1 LFIYN
6 EHHVKVNFPL
16 KGKNRGVWK
25 MELRET
31 EVELLEKAI
40 EAFRRTTGIRVRFER
55 LKPRRDWPQADA
67 RLRFEF
73 PHVERCFH
81 AEVKRW
87 LDLQTLGQA
96 IEQMKRLPEKV
107 LLVTQYVN
115 PNMAERL
122 KQMDIPFLD
131 TLGNAY
137 LNAPPILIY
146 VKGHTPQR
154 FPSQRPT
161 RAFVPAG
168 LRVVFA
174 LLCRQELADAP
185 FRTIAQT
192 AHVALGTVAWVLDD
206 LVRLG
211 HLLEMGKR
219 RRRLIHKQ
227 QLLERWVGAFP
238 NQLRP
243 KLLLGKY
250 AAPDPKWW
258 EHTRI
263 GNFRAYWGAE
273 IAGARLT
280 GYLKPELVTV
290 YIRDLPGRFLAAHR
304 LRTDPRGNVEILE
317 AFWDTKCDWT
327 NTEIVHPLLVY
338 ADLLATGDARNIET
352 ARRIYDEQLAGL
364 VRED

>member
-1 LFIYN
+1 
-6 EHHVKVNFPL
+6 
-16 KGKNRGVWK
+16 

-31 EVELLEKAI
+31 ETELLKKAI

-55 LKPRRDWPQADA
+55 LKPRRDRPRADA
-67 RLRFEF
+67 RFRLEIPR
-73 PHVERCFH
+73 VERHFD

-96 IEQMKRLPEKV
+96 VEQMKRLPEKV
-107 LLVTQYVN
+107 LLITQYVN

-137 LNAPPILIY
+137 LNAPPIFIY
-146 VKGHTPQR
+146 VKGYAPQR
-154 FPSQRPT
+154 FPRERPT
-161 RAFVPAG
+161 RAFAPAG

-185 FRTIAQT
+185 LRTIAQT

-211 HLLEMGKR
+211 HILEMGKR

-258 EHTRI
+258 EHMGI
-263 GNFRAYWGAE
+263 GDFHAYWGGE

-290 YIRDLPGRFLAAHR
+290 YIRGLPGRFLATNR
-304 LRTDPRGNVEILE
+304 LRTDQRGNVEILE

-327 NTEIVHPLLVY
+327 DTEIVHPLLVY
-338 ADLLATGDARNIET
+338 ADLLATGDPRNIET
-352 ARRIYDEQLAGL
+352 AKRIYDEQLTGL

>member
-1 LFIYN
+1 M
-6 EHHVKVNFPL
+6 K
-16 KGKNRGVWK
+16 
-25 MELRET
+25 LRET
-31 EVELLEKAI
+31 ETELLEKAL
-40 EAFRRTTGIRVRFER
+40 EALRRTTGIRVRFER
-55 LKPRRDWPQADA
+55 LKPRREWPQADA
-67 RLRFEF
+67 RLRLKF
-73 PHVERCFH
+73 PHVERRFD
-81 AEVKRW
+81 AEVKPA
-87 LDLQTLGQA
+87 LLLQTLGQA
-96 IEQMKRLPEKV
+96 IEQMKRLPEKA
-107 LLVTQYVN
+107 LLVTRYVN

-137 LNAPPILIY
+137 LNAPPVFVYI
-146 VKGHTPQR
+146 KGLMPPR
-154 FPSQRPT
+154 FPRERPT

-174 LLCRQELADAP
+174 LLCRQELADAR

-227 QLLERWVGAFP
+227 QLLERWVAAFP

-243 KLLLGKY
+243 KLFLGKY

-258 EHTRI
+258 EQARI
-263 GNFRAYWGAE
+263 GDFRAYWGAE
-273 IAGARLT
+273 IAAARLT
-280 GYLKPELVTV
+280 RYLKPELVTV
-290 YIRDLPGRFLAAHR
+290 YIRDRPGRFLAANR
-304 LRTDPRGNVEILE
+304 LRTDPGGNVDVLE

-327 NTEIVHPLLVY
+327 DTEIVHPLLVY

>member
-1 LFIYN
+1 MM
-6 EHHVKVNFPL
+6 
-16 KGKNRGVWK
+16 K
-25 MELRET
+25 MELHATET
-31 EVELLEKAI
+31 EILQTAI
-40 EAFRRTTGIRVRFER
+40 AAFRKATGVPVH
-55 LKPRRDWPQADA
+55 LQRREPQRHGHRADA
-67 RLRFEF
+67 ELRFAF
-73 PHVERCFH
+73 PKGERRFG
-81 AEVKRW
+81 AEVKPA
-87 LDLQTLGQA
+87 LLLQTLGQA
-96 IEQMKRLPEKV
+96 IEQMKRLPGEA
-107 LLVTQYVN
+107 LLVTRYVN

-122 KQMDIPFLD
+122 KQMEIPFLD

-137 LNAPPILIY
+137 LNAPPIFIY
-146 VKGHTPQR
+146 MKGHTPQR
-154 FPSQRPT
+154 FPRERPT

-174 LLCRQELADAP
+174 LLCRQELAGAP

-192 AHVALGTVAWVLDD
+192 AHVALGTVAWVVDD

-227 QLLERWVGAFP
+227 QLLERWVAAFP

-243 KLLLGKY
+243 KLLLGHY

-258 EHTRI
+258 EQTRV
-263 GNFRAYWGAE
+263 GDFRAYWGAE

-280 GYLKPELVTV
+280 GYLMPELVTV
-290 YIRDLPGRFLAAHR
+290 YIRDLPGKFLAANG
-304 LRTDPRGNVEILE
+304 LRTDPKGNVEILK

-327 NTEIVHPLLVY
+327 DTEITHPLLVY
-338 ADLLATGDARNIET
+338 ADLLATGDTRNIET
-352 ARRIYDEQLAGL
+352 ARRIFDEQLAGL